1 MVGRGSTTSMRT
13 AALASI
19 LVALV
24 TTLAGCASVG
34 SARTQGSGNPGSSAV
49 ALFTPTPGDPLK
61 LVGSWLLDAPGV
73 QQGTVLRLGDDLSI
87 WSDCGELMG
96 AWAADPAGLFAAQ
109 VAGWSG
115 SCIASSS
122 TSDPTPTWLRQVV
135 GFKAD
140 AAQEQLLDATGAVV
154 ATLRPGG
161 QPTAGADISADL
173 TKPPT
178 VTDSLRARLRGGQ
191 PLPAGVVAAR
201 PDQLVGRWVSDA
213 TPTPRGFA
221 QLAVDGS
228 WTGSDGANGQGGRW
242 SAAPDGEIVVAAGGQ
257 TLAGC
262 LPGACADVGDSFGS
276 AARAAFD
283 GSTLV
288 LLDAD
293 GKVTGR
299 LVPGVAV
306 QASAPAG
313 SAATGS
319 APASSAVASQAAA
332 TSPVASEAAS
342 SSPGPLASNA
352 AFDAKATCQKSLG
365 AGVFEAGQ
373 ITVGDVRAYS
383 LGPGPYTPAP
393 SAFPD
398 LPVDRTVA
406 WCWTSQPEPTPTPA
420 DPTVYIWW
428 VVGPDG
434 SPIRMA
440 SIGGL
445 PSAINQ
451 AAFDGW
457 PAIP

>member
-1 MVGRGSTTSMRT
+1 MRT
-13 AALASI
+13 AALASMLAA
-19 LVALV
+19 LVA
-24 TTLAGCASVG
+24 TLAGCASVG
-34 SARTQGSGNPGSSAV
+34 SARTQGSGSPGSSAV
-49 ALFTPTPGDPLK
+49 AVFTPTPGEPLK
-61 LVGSWLLDAPGV
+61 LVGSWLLDAPGEPL
-73 QQGTVLRLGDDLSI
+73 GTVLRLGDDLSI

-96 AWAADPAGLFAAQ
+96 DWAANPAGLFAAQ

-115 SCIASSS
+115 SCVAS
-122 TSDPTPTWLRQVV
+122 TSTNDPTPTWLKRVV

-140 AAQEQLLDATGAVV
+140 AAREQLLDATGAVV

-161 QPTAGADISADL
+161 QPTAGPDISADL

-191 PLPAGVVAAR
+191 PLPAGLVAAR
-201 PDQLVGRWVSDA
+201 PAELVGRWVWDA
-213 TPTPRGFA
+213 RPIPRGFA
-221 QLAVDGS
+221 QLAFDGS

-242 SAAPDGEIVVAAGGQ
+242 SAALDGELVVVAGAQ

-262 LPGACADVGDSFGS
+262 GDPAACADVGGSFGS

-299 LVPGVAV
+299 LVRAPAV
-306 QASAPAG
+306 QAV
-313 SAATGS
+313 
-319 APASSAVASQAAA
+319 APASSAGPQSPAPTSALASD
-332 TSPVASEAAS
+332 TTASSSAAS
-342 SSPGPLASNA
+342 SDVSIA
-352 AFDAKATCQKSLG
+352 CRKSLG
-365 AGVFEAGQ
+365 ASVFASGL
-373 ITVGDVRAYS
+373 IAVADIRAYT

-393 SAFPD
+393 SAFPGLSD
-398 LPVDRTVA
+398 DATVA
-406 WCWTSQPEPTPTPA
+406 WCWTSQPEPTPSPQ
-420 DPTVYIWW
+420 DPTLYVWW

-440 SIGGL
+440 GIGGS
-445 PSAINQ
+445 PGVINPGV
-451 AAFDGW
+451 FNGW